1 MTERRWR
8 VRVLFTFRGRP
19 KTPITDAAPGT
30 LAISTQLRR
39 SCRPV
44 WANDALDHA
53 CDSRA
58 AGCPDEEWE
67 QDATMKA
74 TLHERDADH
83 DELLRRVQVQPDD
96 VADQRRPQALEFLRR
111 DRSVPGIQPYLVQ
124 NLGIHW
130 TPSGPAT
137 DPGLVDDRGRRV
149 NAPVSP
155 AHPQEESRAVRC
167 AEQRR
172 VSAWTPARTCA
183 RWPQRRPDAGGRSWF
198 RGPGSSRATGRSSPA
213 AGPGRTA
220 R

>member
-1 MTERRWR
+1 MA
-8 VRVLFTFRGRP
+8 G
-19 KTPITDAAPGT
+19 AG
-30 LAISTQLRR
+30 
-39 SCRPV
+39 
-44 WANDALDHA
+44 ALHV
-53 CDSRA
+53 SRA
-58 AGCPDEEWE
+58 AKDTYNRCGTWDSRHFHPATAILLTRLGQRRTRSRPRLSCGRLPDEEWE

-149 NAPVSP
+149 NAPESP
-155 AHPQEESRAVRC
+155 AHPQRGKSGCPVRSRVGHDR
-167 AEQRR
+167 Q
-172 VSAWTPARTCA
+172 PA
-183 RWPQRRPDAGGRSWF
+183 QD
-198 RGPGSSRATGRSSPA
+198 
-213 AGPGRTA
+213 
-220 R
+220 

>member
-1 MTERRWR
+1 LLMTERRWR

-19 KTPITDAAPGT
+19 KTPTTDAAPGT

-53 CDSRA
+53 RDSRA

-74 TLHERDADH
+74 TLHELDADH

-111 DRSVPGIQPYLVQ
+111 DRSVPGIQPR
-124 NLGIHW
+124 I
-130 TPSGPAT
+130 SF
-137 DPGLVDDRGRRV
+137 
-149 NAPVSP
+149 
-155 AHPQEESRAVRC
+155 
-167 AEQRR
+167 
-172 VSAWTPARTCA
+172 RTWA
-183 RWPQRRPDAGGRSWF
+183 F
-198 RGPGSSRATGRSSPA
+198 TGRLAVLPPILGWLTIVA
-213 AGPGRTA
+213 DA
-220 R
+220 